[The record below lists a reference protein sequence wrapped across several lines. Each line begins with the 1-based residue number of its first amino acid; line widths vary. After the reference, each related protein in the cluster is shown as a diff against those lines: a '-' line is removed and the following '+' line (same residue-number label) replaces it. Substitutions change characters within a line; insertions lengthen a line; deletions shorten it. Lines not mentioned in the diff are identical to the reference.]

1 MSFVTIAD
9 IIENKGK
16 ISDVEYKDL
25 AIPIGLIVEHISEN
39 EINEI
44 NNFEEEFNNN
54 CIEDEF
60 FLKLLKNEK
69 RKNIKKKSSKKN
81 KPIKLNLTLKRK
93 P

>member
-25 AIPIGLIVEHISEN
+25 AIPIGLIVEHDN
-39 EINEI
+39 INEI

-54 CIEDEF
+54 CIEDEL

>member
-25 AIPIGLIVEHISEN
+25 AIPVGLIIEN
-39 EINEI
+39 NDNEI
-44 NNFEEEFNNN
+44 NNIEEEFNSK
-54 CIEDEF
+54 CIEEDL
-60 FLKLLKNEK
+60 FLQLLKNEK

-81 KPIKLNLTLKRK
+81 KPIKFNLTLKRK

>member
-9 IIENKGK
+9 IIENNGK

-25 AIPIGLIVEHISEN
+25 AIPVGLIVEHN
-39 EINEI
+39 TNEI

-54 CIEDEF
+54 CIEDEL